1 MIHKIIW
8 TDNASTLQKNM
19 NRQHAG
25 IQGKGGHI
33 QEKVLFYVFLHQ
45 FEFSKGGG
53 GGTNPHSPSRSEHA
67 QTAKDYQIIN
77 IFIMFIYHRHLTLY
91 IFLII
96 KNTYLHKILNDILG
110 TGYIFF
116 MMRKISTQCYA

>member
-53 GGTNPHSPSRSEHA
+53 GGVRTPIPLLDPS
-67 QTAKDYQIIN
+67 
-77 IFIMFIYHRHLTLY
+77 M
-91 IFLII
+91 
-96 KNTYLHKILNDILG
+96 HKPL
-110 TGYIFF
+110 
-116 MMRKISTQCYA
+116 

>member
-53 GGTNPHSPSRSEHA
+53 GGYEPP
-67 QTAKDYQIIN
+67 
-77 IFIMFIYHRHLTLY
+77 FPF
-91 IFLII
+91 
-96 KNTYLHKILNDILG
+96 
-110 TGYIFF
+110 
-116 MMRKISTQCYA
+116 

>member
-53 GGTNPHSPSRSEHA
+53 GGVRTPIPLLDPSMH
-67 QTAKDYQIIN
+67 KPLKIIRLS
-77 IFIMFIYHRHLTLY
+77 IYSLCLY
-91 IFLII
+91 
-96 KNTYLHKILNDILG
+96 TTG
-110 TGYIFF
+110 T
-116 MMRKISTQCYA
+116 